1 MYTAYSR
8 NIKCAAYNRTKSFLT
23 AGIKDV
29 LLITEIDVLLIT
41 GIDVLLITGR
51 NHSLI
56 AGIKDVLTAGI

>member
-41 GIDVLLITGR
+41 GIDVLLITGQ
-51 NHSLI
+51 NLFFLNNTPGLI
-56 AGIKDVLTAGI
+56 

>member
-41 GIDVLLITGR
+41 EIDVLLITGQ
-51 NHSLI
+51 NLFFLNNTPGLI
-56 AGIKDVLTAGI
+56 